1 MQLTKMEVLLIVLF
15 LDNYLLFIHYAK
27 HKSN

>member
-1 MQLTKMEVLLIVLF
+1 MQLTKMEVLLMVLF
-15 LDNYLLFIHYAK
+15 LDNYLLFIHYAN